1 MKLTSLLAIVLTAG
15 TCWSTA
21 RADWVPLTTYD
32 PAKGLPS
39 AQDFSLA
46 GWNGVSPG
54 GQTPYFSQMVTVG
67 GSPELY
73 LNTNDYNYGSYA
85 AADRHAH
92 LWSMASP
99 PVLDFAQTGIAIE
112 AELKL
117 VSFRGDLGLSVE
129 AQGGPEK
136 EVMFI
141 RLRRDGIQLIGLG
154 ETPNNGTWTTT
165 LIPASTIASQF
176 AGLGLDFYYPSV
188 SGGASPYGTGTHYYA
203 SNRDMTQGI
212 EGGDYY
218 TYRLE
223 YDPEE
228 QKRRFWIDDVLI
240 NEKDVTSFGTY
251 AAFPRPTRFHFGDGD
266 SNHGAE
272 LYVRSLTFSIPEP
285 NGAMLLLA
293 GGLAGL
299 LAFGRRR
306 TMAR

>member
-1 MKLTSLLAIVLTAG
+1 MRNAVLLTIAFLVATMCDG
-15 TCWSTA
+15 TA

-39 AQDFSLA
+39 AQNFSLA

-54 GQTPYFSQMVTVG
+54 GDEPYFSKMVQVG

-73 LNTNDYNYGSYA
+73 INTNDYNHGSYT

-92 LWSMASP
+92 LWGMVDP

-117 VSFRGDLGLSVE
+117 VSFRNTNGLSVE
-129 AQGGPEK
+129 AQGGPGK

-141 RLRRDGIQLIGLG
+141 RFRRDGIELYGLG
-154 ETPNNGTWTTT
+154 ETPNNGTWSTTM
-165 LIPASTIASQF
+165 IPASTIVSQF
-176 AGLGLDFYYPSV
+176 AGLSLDFYYPSV
-188 SGGASPYGTGTHYYA
+188 SGGTSPYGPGTHYYA
-203 SNRDMTQGI
+203 PNRNIAQGI

-228 QKRRFWIDDVLI
+228 QKRRFWIDEVLI
-240 NEKDVTSFGTY
+240 NETDVTTFGTH

-266 SNHGAE
+266 SNHGVE
-272 LYVRSLTFSIPEP
+272 VYIRSVAFSIPEP
-285 NGAMLLLA
+285 TSATLLLA
-293 GGLAGL
+293 GALAGL
-299 LAFGRRR
+299 LAFGRRKR
-306 TMAR
+306 